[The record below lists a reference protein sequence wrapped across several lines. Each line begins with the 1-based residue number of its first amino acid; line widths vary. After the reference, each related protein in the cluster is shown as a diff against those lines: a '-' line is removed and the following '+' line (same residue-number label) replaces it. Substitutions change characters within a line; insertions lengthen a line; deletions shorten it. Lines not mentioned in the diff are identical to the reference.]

1 MGRKPNL
8 SVEMLLAAENKI
20 TRLMGSTVSI
30 RKGNAK
36 DFRKALGKWC
46 DQLCLLP
53 VCWRILAQPHPQLCR
68 LLPDAG
74 VECHAIGAQFVVL
87 SSAIAGVVFVTK
99 IVLNFQYPR
108 MHILQGGQ

>member
-8 SVEMLLAAENKI
+8 SVEMLLAAENRI

-46 DQLCLLP
+46 DQLSLLP
-53 VCWRILAQPHPQLCR
+53 VCWRIHAQPHPQLCR

-74 VECHAIGAQFVVL
+74 VECHAIGALQQAQFVVL
-87 SSAIAGVVFVTK
+87 SSAIAGAVFVTK
-99 IVLNFQYPR
+99 IVLNF
-108 MHILQGGQ
+108 